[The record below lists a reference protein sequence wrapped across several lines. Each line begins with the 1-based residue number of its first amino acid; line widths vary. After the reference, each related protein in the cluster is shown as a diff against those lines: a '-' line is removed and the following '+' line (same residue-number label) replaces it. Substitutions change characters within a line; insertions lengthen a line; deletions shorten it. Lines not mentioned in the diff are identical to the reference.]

1 MMHRFC
7 LLLLPTAIPVI
18 HAFVPAAHE
27 FGKST
32 IRLQYAKDGAV
43 GLGFAGTEVDTTV
56 TKSSSSSS
64 SHSPGLAEND
74 KFVCDKSVEYWRNFQ
89 STGFDTD
96 TANAQSLA
104 QISSRFITKGPK
116 AISYWMRH
124 LGRTG
129 YFTTNAALGVLGFQL
144 HQSLFAANNKKEE
157 VPEVEPRFKSE
168 LLWSGASR
176 LILEAAICYEQDYA
190 QIEKGV
196 YNEPWDM
203 TPTHRQST
211 PQNVL
216 TQTNRFV
223 RDAIGVLGRRVKE
236 ETKDKKID
244 FVRAGLKIE
253 EFPKYYETAFHY
265 QNNGWLSKDSADVYE
280 VSTET
285 LFLGRQDAMQRTSL
299 PALMDRAKQVRD
311 RPMKVL
317 EVACGTGRFM
327 TFARDNLPLDTEYT
341 AIDLSPFYLD
351 AARDNDD
358 YWTST
363 RKSREN
369 SDKKSI
375 IRPANIVQ
383 AMAEKLPFDDDTFDA
398 VVCIYLFHELPQAIR
413 ARAAAEMA
421 RVVRPNGGTVI
432 FTDSIQKGDRPILDD
447 SMGNFGN
454 MNEPYYVNYIQDDLP
469 KHFENAGLVC
479 KTKIVSSSTKSLSFE
494 KK

>member
-1 MMHRFC
+1 MMRYC
-7 LLLLPTAIPVI
+7 LVLLTAIPVAY
-18 HAFVPAAHE
+18 AFVPVAHDK
-27 FGKST
+27 FGKSA

-43 GLGFAGTEVDTTV
+43 GIGIVGSDIDTV
-56 TKSSSSSS
+56 TKSSSSSL
-64 SHSPGLAEND
+64 SPGLAEND

-89 STGFDTD
+89 SNGFDSDMT
-96 TANAQSLA
+96 NAQSVA

-129 YFTTNAALGVLGFQL
+129 YFTTNAVLGVSMFQL
-144 HQSLFAANNKKEE
+144 NQSLFAVNNKKKEDE
-157 VPEVEPRFKSE
+157 VPRFKSE

-176 LILEAAICYEQDYA
+176 LILEAAICYEQDYE
-190 QIEKGV
+190 QIEKGI
-196 YNEPWDM
+196 YKEPWDM
-203 TPTHRQST
+203 NPTHRQST
-211 PQNVL
+211 PQNIL

-223 RDAIGVLGRRVKE
+223 RDSIGVLGRRVKG

-244 FVRAGLKIE
+244 FVRAGLKVE

-311 RPMKVL
+311 RPLKVL

-327 TFARDNLPLDTEYT
+327 TFARDSLPLDTEYT
-341 AIDLSPFYLD
+341 AVDLSPYYLD

-369 SDKKSI
+369 SHTKSI

-398 VVCIYLFHELPQAIR
+398 VICIYLFHELPQAIR

-447 SMGNFGN
+447 SMGNFGK